1 MAEVDIEIRRE
12 TRAEAITFDTG
23 RQERLWSWLEAAM
36 QASTAGMGVTARA
49 AE

>member
-1 MAEVDIEIRRE
+1 MNIEIRRE

-36 QASTAGMGVTARA
+36 QASSAGKRVTARA